1 MMNKSLN
8 IQFYLLLLKMLTSK
22 KNLLEKCKDLG
33 ITVAK
38 TSTKEK
44 LIELIKSKEKTKEF
58 NIESDKKVTKIYH
71 LADIHIRYLERHLE
85 YYLVFKKLVEYIQ
98 NDQDNK
104 NAVMVISGD
113 MFHNRDRFIGET
125 IKLFDTFIKS
135 ITDIVPV
142 FLIVGNHDCFNH
154 QDRMDTISGIVNVA
168 KYKNFYL
175 LKDTGVYHYSNLHFG
190 VSSLLDGGD
199 VPDSPRHTGV
209 NIALYHGIVTGT
221 KLDNGCTGEGLSID
235 AFKGYDLVLLG
246 DVHKKQFLNKQKTI
260 AYPGS
265 LIQQNYKEELEHGFL
280 TWYLDTLTSQ
290 FIPIH
295 NDYSFMDI
303 PVNKAFDLSKIK
315 FTKYSRLR
323 LLIDHKDLETDITKT
338 IEDCKKYTEVLSIKK
353 LLKDPKLDIKEL
365 NEVSKEV
372 NIQKTEEN
380 AISNFVKDEVMKKKI
395 LDLHSS
401 LLTFEKEE
409 LFSKSLPWSITKI
422 EFRNIFSYGEDYL
435 NTIDLKSGVTGIL
448 ADNASG
454 KTNILNTIIY
464 GIFGSSRVQN
474 HLNKNIVSRYAKKED
489 LLVRLTVNMEGV
501 NYYIERTAKTKT
513 RSRIK
518 SSEEGQLDITETL
531 KFYTDENILNLSS
544 KTETE
549 NLIKDTL
556 SIIGKEE
563 FILTNMMSNI
573 SYGQN
578 MSIIS
583 MVGSKLDEV
592 FNSIFNLGKYKEL
605 HQKSK
610 NIAKE
615 KLQEFQNYKTKIQV
629 LKEQV
634 QGVVKQPLQDSI
646 VELESRL
653 NHLLDSYSGI
663 ESDMSEVE
671 GRLMM
676 VKNVN
681 VDEDEKSIK
690 SQIESCDSILDSF
703 TGDFR
708 ILINKEQEIS
718 AEYENLKKIYVK
730 SDSLLP
736 KPEIKIKMTQEEI
749 STKIQI
755 LESSRKTIDFHADI
769 TNEYLR
775 AKKFI
780 NSIKSESTL
789 DIDKIT
795 LTLKNLK
802 KDTNKNYILP
812 FEIQEELLENLEKTY
827 VDPNLLLKY
836 KKVIEDK
843 ESRDDAVSF
852 NIQIDQQV
860 NTLKKDMKKRK
871 TQDALEIRERLV
883 ELSSK
888 LELIDTYLE
897 KKDLLNSL
905 SLLEDN
911 KHVKELLETKSKLKK
926 ELEEMMKMIRK
937 TEVELSTKKTE
948 LVKYNSII
956 DSIRNLEPKM
966 EILTSELEVLKTY
979 TDITHQRNLPKIL
992 ISNVV
997 KRIVDSANVLIYNTT
1012 GLLCDIQENEKWEI
1026 VIKKDDIILGPEHCS
1041 GYERLMLNVA
1051 LKIAFDK
1058 YKQLSSIKLFMI
1070 DETIDCVSESNL
1082 DQIDVLL
1089 DSLKTHYNNVI
1100 MISHNED
1107 LKKKIDN
1114 RINIKL
1120 DRKCSSIV

>member
-1 MMNKSLN
+1 
-8 IQFYLLLLKMLTSK
+8 MLTSK
-22 KNLLEKCKDLG
+22 KKLLEKCEDLG
-33 ITVAK
+33 IAVAK
-38 TSTKEK
+38 SSTKEK

-58 NIESDKKVTKIYH
+58 NLESDKKVSKIYH
-71 LADIHIRYLERHLE
+71 LADIHIRYLERHSE
-85 YYLVFKKLVEYIQ
+85 YYLVFKRLMEYIE
-98 NDQDNK
+98 NDKDNK
-104 NAVMVISGD
+104 EAVMVISGD
-113 MFHNRDRFIGET
+113 LFHNRDRFIGET

-135 ITDIVPV
+135 ITAIVPV

-175 LKDTGVYHYSNLHFG
+175 LKDTGIYHYSNLHFG

-199 VPDSPRHTGV
+199 VPPSTRDKGV

-221 KLDNGCTGEGLSID
+221 KLDNGCTGEGISID
-235 AFKGYDLVLLG
+235 IFKGYDLVLLG

-280 TWYLDTLTSQ
+280 KWDVEKLTSE

-303 PVNKAFDLSKIK
+303 PVDKAFDPSKIK
-315 FTKYSRLR
+315 FTKYSRIR
-323 LLIDHKDLETDITKT
+323 LLIDHKDLETDIEDT
-338 IEDCKKYTEVLSIKK
+338 IEECKKYTEVLSIKK
-353 LLKDPKLDIKEL
+353 LLKDPKLDIKE
-365 NEVSKEV
+365 VSKEV
-372 NIQKTEEN
+372 NIQKTEEE
-380 AISNFVKDEVMKKKI
+380 AICNFVEDEVMKKKI

-401 LLTFEKEE
+401 LLTLEKEE
-409 LFSKSLPWSITKI
+409 FFSKSLPWSITKI
-422 EFRNIFSYGEDYL
+422 EFKNIFSYGNDYL
-435 NTIDLKSGVTGIL
+435 NTIDLKAGVTGIL

-610 NIAKE
+610 GIAKE
-615 KLQEFQNYKTKIQV
+615 KLQELQNYKTKIEV
-629 LKEQV
+629 FKEQI
-634 QGVVKQPLQDSI
+634 QGMVKEPLGNSI
-646 VELESRL
+646 IELESRL

-663 ESDMSEVE
+663 ESEMAEIE

-690 SQIESCDSILDSF
+690 SQIKSCDSILESF
-703 TGDFR
+703 SGDFR

-730 SDSLLP
+730 SDALLP
-736 KPEIKIKMTQEEI
+736 KPETKIKMTVEEI
-749 STKIQI
+749 NTRIQV
-755 LESSRKTIDFHADI
+755 LESSRKKIDFHADI

-780 NSIKSESTL
+780 NSIKSDSTL

-795 LTLKNLK
+795 TTLKNLE
-802 KDTNKNYILP
+802 KDKAKNYILP
-812 FEIQEELLENLEKTY
+812 SLLQEELLEDLEKTY
-827 VDPNLLLKY
+827 VDPNLVLKY

-852 NIQIDQQV
+852 NIQIDQEV

-871 TQDALEIRERLV
+871 TQDALEIREKLL

-897 KKDLLNSL
+897 KRELLNNL

-926 ELEEMMKMIRK
+926 ELEEIMKMIRK
-937 TEVELSTKKTE
+937 TEIELSTKKTE
-948 LVKYNSII
+948 LVKYNSIK
-956 DSIRNLEPKM
+956 DSISNLEPKM
-966 EILTSELEVLKTY
+966 DILTSELEVLKIY

-1058 YKQLSSIKLFMI
+1058 YKQLSSIRLFMI

-1089 DSLKTHYNNVI
+1089 DSLKSHYNNVI

-1120 DRKCSSIV
+1120 DRKCSFII